1 MSRTVHR
8 LTASFYLNNWLTSV
22 LCVRVAKQKPAAE
35 GKGKGKGEDADA
47 GAPAAVSSSM
57 IYPDQS
63 LVLILVFWDE
73 QLKCE
78 M

>member
-1 MSRTVHR
+1 M
-8 LTASFYLNNWLTSV
+8 LKLIAPFCLNNWLTSV

-47 GAPAAVSSSM
+47 GALPAAVSSSM
-57 IYPDQS
+57 IYPGQL

-78 M
+78 T